1 MTEYNKKKREESKTW
16 SWSEKWVHQFGR
28 RTGIGGEI
36 NRFPFSTNREK
47 ERERK
52 RNVGRGRENGRN
64 RIGDVRS
71 ECNIEWRVIKIDMRT
86 SLGWVPSCFMAQFDV
101 GRPISRVSRC
111 LRDVLLTMT
120 HCRRWHKSSSSWP
133 LFNRHCTT
141 YARIHTAGKI
151 AQFHVRRL
159 FNAQR
164 LRQSS
169 TMDGRPFYFN
179 RAILLADPSGIA

>member
-1 MTEYNKKKREESKTW
+1 MTEYNKKKGRNQRRGREAKNGFIS
-16 SWSEKWVHQFGR
+16 SEGGR
-28 RTGIGGEI
+28 ELAERLTVF
-36 NRFPFSTNREK
+36 RFLRIEK
-47 ERERK
+47 KRERE